1 MSFFK
6 KKKKNTAAE
15 EAESIQQEI
24 LNEEKKDMIQ
34 GVEDLSKTSV
44 KEVIKDTIKKEKNK

>member
-24 LNEEKKDMIQ
+24 LKI
-34 GVEDLSKTSV
+34 T
-44 KEVIKDTIKKEKNK
+44 EKNQEHAKEILDIVNNFKQENRFESV